1 VGDGAVTHVGQAH
14 LGHQDGVDAAVGQ
27 FDLLTFHPDDAAG
40 QRADLI
46 CRQPDAGTRPTCLAL
61 STALAS
67 RA

>member
-40 QRADLI
+40 QRADL
-46 CRQPDAGTRPTCLAL
+46 RPTCLAL